1 MSNIQK
7 SRITVL
13 MPVYNGEKYLRE
25 AIDSILN
32 QTFTDFEFLIVDDGS
47 TDNSVEIINSYQNSR
62 INLVK
67 NDKNEGL
74 VYTLNRGLSLAKGEY
89 IARMDCDDISLP
101 ERLKK
106 QIDFLDSN
114 SEIAVVGTWIKVINE
129 KEEPQTTWQYP
140 LKPLEIQ
147 WNLYFYCPLAHP
159 SVMFRKRIILSNG
172 SYSPEM
178 THAEDYELWWRL
190 SKKYLL
196 ANLPDILL
204 IYRQHQ
210 SSITNEH
217 HQSHIQKASKI
228 NQIIIEDILA
238 KRVHYDNTYDL
249 FYQNNKTYQQAKNNS
264 LLTYK
269 IYQQFQQKHNLT
281 TSENQYLKQE
291 IGRAHV

>member
-1 MSNIQK
+1 MPNNDYVKISI
-7 SRITVL
+7 L

-114 SEIAVVGTWIKVINE
+114 S
-129 KEEPQTTWQYP
+129 
-140 LKPLEIQ
+140 
-147 WNLYFYCPLAHP
+147 
-159 SVMFRKRIILSNG
+159 
-172 SYSPEM
+172 
-178 THAEDYELWWRL
+178 
-190 SKKYLL
+190 
-196 ANLPDILL
+196 
-204 IYRQHQ
+204 
-210 SSITNEH
+210 
-217 HQSHIQKASKI
+217 
-228 NQIIIEDILA
+228 
-238 KRVHYDNTYDL
+238 
-249 FYQNNKTYQQAKNNS
+249 
-264 LLTYK
+264 
-269 IYQQFQQKHNLT
+269 
-281 TSENQYLKQE
+281 
-291 IGRAHV
+291 